1 MLKLRVNQL
10 YQDAWDVEMNLYV
23 VKPSLSKTQ
32 IEMAL
37 KITTKCRMFYHE
49 LQQKFEDD
57 FSKVDDAKN
66 GGRLIR
72 KVGDFADAA
81 E

>member
-1 MLKLRVNQL
+1 MVMEIIEKCKSF
-10 YQDAWDVEMNLYV
+10 YFDV
-23 VKPSLSKTQ
+23 Q
-32 IEMAL
+32 
-37 KITTKCRMFYHE
+37 H
-49 LQQKFEDD
+49 KFEDD

-72 KVGDFADAA
+72 KLGDFADAA